1 MVNLRPCKLQAL
13 FTYLLEEKYVEI
25 MNEMWRFTNV
35 KETRIFQAVQVHQ
48 IKNEKIL
55 FRGYILKQVNHKHLR
70 KWNNNRILLALS
82 GRCAGLEFQ
91 LAWWTLKA
99 VYHFSY
105 LWAYLKT
112 LSDHLRHVRW
122 FLNLELYCFSSEEHS
137 NKLIQATIC
146 FTNSSLLL
154 K

>member
-1 MVNLRPCKLQAL
+1 MLKLWMKCEDSL
-13 FTYLLEEKYVEI
+13 TWRKLEFSKQY
-25 MNEMWRFTNV
+25 RFT
-35 KETRIFQAVQVHQ
+35 KL
-48 IKNEKIL
+48 KMKISFL
-55 FRGYILKQVNHKHLR
+55 GFYILKQVNHKHLR